1 MYYGRLHPEVQPNAA
16 NISAHW
22 TAIQTLA
29 PDRFDRF
36 RRAHDA
42 DELDAVARYLWNM
55 ALCRSIQ
62 TPLHVLEVT
71 FRNQLHNALRT
82 LRSRSDWYDDS
93 TLMNSREQKMVLGA
107 KSQLTNL
114 GRPHDPGRVVAE
126 LTFGFWTSLYG
137 VHHDLDIIRPTFNS
151 VFQHLPAGV
160 PARRQAATA
169 RLRDTRIIRNRVSHH
184 EPIYSM
190 PNLIATHTH
199 ICELVAWM
207 SPQMSALIDVDDN
220 FRKLF
225 GAGWTGYRPVLEELF
240 G

>member
-1 MYYGRLHPEVQPNAA
+1 MQPDPLS
-16 NISAHW
+16 ISAHW
-22 TAIQTLA
+22 NAVRALA
-29 PDRFDRF
+29 PDRFDGF
-36 RRAHDA
+36 RNAGDV
-42 DELDAVARYLWNM
+42 DELDAISRYLWNM

-71 FRNQLHNALRT
+71 FRNQLHNALTT
-82 LRSRSDWYDDS
+82 LRGRADWYDDAAFV
-93 TLMNSREQKMVLGA
+93 NADEQKMVAGA
-107 KSQLTNL
+107 KRQLNKL

-137 VHHDLDIIRPTFNS
+137 RHHDHDIIRPTFGT
-151 VFQHLPAGV
+151 VFQHLPPTV
-160 PARRQAATA
+160 SARRQTVTTRLKEA
-169 RLRDTRIIRNRVSHH
+169 RTIRNRVSHH

-199 ICELVAWM
+199 LRELIAWM
-207 SPQMSALIDVDDN
+207 SPQMSAIVDVDDN

-225 GAGWTGYRPVLEELF
+225 GAGWTGYRPLLEELF